1 MPGKSPFFI
10 YFDAAGEELERT
22 PCAGKSVDQLTK
34 ELAERGIVTTAEKR
48 FGKKGAGGADDE
60 KDEM

>member
-10 YFDAAGEELERT
+10 YLDAAGKELERT

-34 ELAERGIVTTAEKR
+34 ELAVRGIVTTAEKR
-48 FGKKGAGGADDE
+48 FGKKGAGGDE